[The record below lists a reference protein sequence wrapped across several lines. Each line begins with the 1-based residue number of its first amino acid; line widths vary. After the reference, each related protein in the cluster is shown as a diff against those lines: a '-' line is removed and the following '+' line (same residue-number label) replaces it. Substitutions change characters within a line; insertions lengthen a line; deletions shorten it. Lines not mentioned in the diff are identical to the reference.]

1 MYSTRPRKEKA
12 KEERDIY
19 GNTIDEEIE
28 LQGMSR
34 ERRAKHNRE
43 KLQQRLQAGSHL
55 SRCLP
60 VLELLKLRPD
70 AAWFLNPVSAD
81 DVPDYAEVIERPM
94 DYSTIEGKLKGGAY
108 GDDTL
113 AFAADVRLVY
123 SNAFKYNYDPNN
135 QCHQAA
141 KESLREFEKTFSSA
155 MRAPE
160 NDGTMGPPSG
170 GGRGR
175 GRGRGR
181 GGGRKRALSDI
192 DGPPSGASSAPGS
205 GRGSGR
211 GSGSMAGTPAGM
223 AGGGA
228 GTPASAKR
236 VRNTP
241 VTGLSEAERS
251 SAQLAA
257 LAEYLEACGGSA
269 SMVDG
274 WYTKTEYR
282 KEGATAGT
290 YDSYFF
296 SPQGTS
302 NLLLTYF

>member
-34 ERRAKHNRE
+34 ERRVKHNRE
-43 KLQQRLQAGSHL
+43 KLQQKLQAGSHV

-160 NDGTMGPPSG
+160 NDGTMGPTACRYLTSHTHTHKHYTTTEGLAAP
-170 GGRGR
+170 R
-175 GRGRGR
+175 
-181 GGGRKRALSDI
+181 
-192 DGPPSGASSAPGS
+192 PPPAKSAPFDPHPR
-205 GRGSGR
+205 RGWMLPRRPS
-211 GSGSMAGTPAGM
+211 
-223 AGGGA
+223 
-228 GTPASAKR
+228 
-236 VRNTP
+236 
-241 VTGLSEAERS
+241 
-251 SAQLAA
+251 
-257 LAEYLEACGGSA
+257 
-269 SMVDG
+269 
-274 WYTKTEYR
+274 
-282 KEGATAGT
+282 
-290 YDSYFF
+290 
-296 SPQGTS
+296 
-302 NLLLTYF
+302 

>member
-34 ERRAKHNRE
+34 ERALAQPRR
-43 KLQQRLQAGSHL
+43 KLQQKLQAGSHV

-123 SNAFKYNYDPNN
+123 QNAFKYNYDPNN

-141 KESLREFEKTFSSA
+141 KES
-155 MRAPE
+155 AP
-160 NDGTMGPPSG
+160 
-170 GGRGR
+170 
-175 GRGRGR
+175 
-181 GGGRKRALSDI
+181 
-192 DGPPSGASSAPGS
+192 
-205 GRGSGR
+205 
-211 GSGSMAGTPAGM
+211 
-223 AGGGA
+223 
-228 GTPASAKR
+228 R
-236 VRNTP
+236 V
-241 VTGLSEAERS
+241 
-251 SAQLAA
+251 
-257 LAEYLEACGGSA
+257 
-269 SMVDG
+269 
-274 WYTKTEYR
+274 
-282 KEGATAGT
+282 
-290 YDSYFF
+290 
-296 SPQGTS
+296 
-302 NLLLTYF
+302 